1 MANQL
6 TLPTLDKLRSS
17 VSPDVDVQAVAGQW
31 FSAFTEAIQSKNVPA
46 VIDLLV
52 DDVFW
57 RDILALTWDFH
68 TFQSTPAVEKFLIDQ
83 LPLFTLSSFTLKKDL
98 VELQRPYPD
107 LAWIQAFFDF
117 ETTVGIASGVFRL
130 VPLADGSWKA
140 HAIFTNLEDLKGFP
154 EQNGP
159 RRDHQPNHGKW
170 AAKRARE
177 IECLDEE
184 PSVIIIGGGQSGLDV
199 AARLKML
206 GMKSLVVEKNERIG
220 DNWRKRYAALCLH
233 DPVWYD
239 HMPYIPFP
247 SSWPVYTPA
256 LKLADWL
263 ESYAHSMELDVWTSA
278 TVMSVIPG
286 TKGKKWSVAVQ
297 RADGRE
303 RTFEVNHVVFALGF
317 GSGVGRIPDIPG
329 QDEFKGQILHSSKHN
344 LATDHAGK
352 KVVVVGACTSSHD
365 ICADYAEN
373 GIDITMVQ
381 RGPTYIMTNKEGM
394 PRLMAMF
401 WEGGPPTHIADRTSA
416 SFPNSLVKLL
426 HQRLT
431 KEIAE
436 ADKEL
441 LDGLRKRGF
450 KLTFGEDDSGFLL
463 MAWNKGGGYYL
474 DVGASQMIVDGKIK
488 LKSDGPI
495 SRFTQTG
502 LLFEDGS
509 SLDADVIIFATG
521 YADPRATYRALL
533 PESLHDKLHPIWG
546 LDKEGELNSVWRE
559 VGGRGKEGEALNGI
573 WCMMGN
579 LALCRFH
586 SKHLALQ
593 IKSYEEG
600 VFGTRYQ

>member
-1 MANQL
+1 MANRL

-31 FSAFTEAIQSKNVPA
+31 FSAFTEAIRSKNVPA
-46 VIDLLV
+46 IIDLLV

-57 RDILALTWDFH
+57 RDMLALTWDIR
-68 TFQSTPAVEKFLIDQ
+68 TFQSTPSVEKFLTDR

-98 VELQRPYPD
+98 VELQKPFPD
-107 LAWIQAFFDF
+107 LAWIQAFFGF

-140 HAIFTNLEDLKGFP
+140 HTIFTNLEDLKGFP

-159 RRDHQPNHGKW
+159 RRNHQPNHGKW

-206 GMKSLVVEKNERIG
+206 GMKNLVVEKNERIG
-220 DNWRKRYAALCLH
+220 DNWRKRYEALCLH
-233 DPVWYD
+233 DPVGHG

-247 SSWPVYTPA
+247 SSWPLYTPA

-263 ESYAHSMELDVWTSA
+263 EFICTQYGARCVDQCHRDTEGSEPLRSIMSCLPWVSA
-278 TVMSVIPG
+278 
-286 TKGKKWSVAVQ
+286 
-297 RADGRE
+297 
-303 RTFEVNHVVFALGF
+303 
-317 GSGVGRIPDIPG
+317 SGMANIPDIPG
-329 QDEFKGQILHSSKHN
+329 QDEFKGQILHSIKYN

-352 KVVVVGACTSSHD
+352 KVVVVGACTSAHD
-365 ICADYAEN
+365 ICADYAEH
-373 GIDITMVQ
+373 GVDVTMVQ
-381 RGPTYIMTNKEGM
+381 RSPTYIMSVKEGM

-401 WEGGPPTHIADRTSA
+401 WEGGPPTDIADRVGA
-416 SFPNSLVKLL
+416 SYPNFLTKLL

-431 KEIAE
+431 KVIAK
-436 ADKEL
+436 ADKEI

-450 KLTFGEDDSGFLL
+450 KLTFGEDDSGLL
-463 MAWNKGGGYYL
+463 SLVLSKAGGYYL
-474 DVGASQMIVDGKIK
+474 DVGASQMIIDGKIK

-509 SLDADVIIFATG
+509 TLDADVVVFATG
-521 YADPRATYRALL
+521 YADTRDAYRALL
-533 PESLHDKLHPIWG
+533 PESLHDKVYPIWG
-546 LDKEGELNSVWRE
+546 LDKEGELNTVWRE

-573 WCMMGN
+573 WSMMGN
-579 LALCRFH
+579 LARCRFH

-600 VFGTRYQ
+600 IFGTRYQ

>member
-6 TLPTLDKLRSS
+6 ALPTLDNLRSS
-17 VSPDVDVQAVAGQW
+17 VSPDLNVQAVAGQW
-31 FSAFTEAIQSKNVPA
+31 FSAFTEAMQSKNASA

-57 RDILALTWDFH
+57 RDMLALTWDFH
-68 TFQSTPAVEKFLIDQ
+68 TFQSTPSVKTFLTDQ
-83 LPLFTLSSFTLKKDL
+83 LPLFTLSSFKLREDL

-107 LAWIQAFFDF
+107 IAWIQAFFDF

-130 VPLADGSWKA
+130 VYLADGSWKA
-140 HAIFTNLEDLKGFP
+140 HT
-154 EQNGP
+154 
-159 RRDHQPNHGKW
+159 PNHGKW

-177 IECLDEE
+177 IECIDEE
-184 PSVIIIGGGQSGLDV
+184 PSVVVIGGGQSGLDV

-206 GMKSLVVEKNERIG
+206 GMKALVVEKNERIG

-239 HMPYIPFP
+239 HMPYLPFP
-247 SSWPVYTPA
+247 VSWPVYTPA

-278 TVMSVIPG
+278 TVMSVVPG
-286 TKGKKWSVAVQ
+286 TKGKKWTVTVQ
-297 RADGRE
+297 RADKKE
-303 RTFEVNHVVFALGF
+303 RIFEVNHVVFALGF
-317 GSGVGRIPDIPG
+317 GGSMDRIPDISG
-329 QDEFKGQILHSSKHN
+329 QDDFKGQILHSSKHN
-344 LATDHAGK
+344 LASDHAGK
-352 KVVVVGACTSSHD
+352 KVVVIGACTSAHD
-365 ICADYAEN
+365 ICADYVEN
-373 GIDITMVQ
+373 GVDVTMVQ
-381 RGPTYIMTNKEGM
+381 RSPTYIMSNKEGM
-394 PRLMAMF
+394 PRLLAIF
-401 WEGGPPTHIADRTSA
+401 WEGGPPTDVADRVSASYPNALLKLVHQRVTKDIAD
-416 SFPNSLVKLL
+416 
-426 HQRLT
+426 
-431 KEIAE
+431 

-450 KLTFGEDDSGFLL
+450 KTTLGDDDSGFLL

-474 DVGASQMIVDGKIK
+474 DVGASQMIIDGKIK

-509 SLDADVIIFATG
+509 TLDADVVVFATG
-521 YADPRATYRALL
+521 YADARNAYRSLL
-533 PESLHDKLHPIWG
+533 PESLHDKMNPIWG

-559 VGGRGKEGEALNGI
+559 VGGRSKDAELNGI

-600 VFGTRYQ
+600 IFGTRYQ

>member
-6 TLPTLDKLRSS
+6 ALPTLDNLRSS
-17 VSPDVDVQAVAGQW
+17 VAPDLNVQAVANQW
-31 FSAFTEAIQSKNVPA
+31 FSAFTEAMQSKNVTA

-57 RDILALTWDFH
+57 RDMLALTWDFH
-68 TFQSTPAVEKFLIDQ
+68 TFQSIPSVKTFLVDQ
-83 LPLFTLSSFTLKKDL
+83 LPLFTLTSFKLREDL

-107 LAWIQAFFDF
+107 IAWIQAFFDF

-140 HAIFTNLEDLKGFP
+140 HTVFTNLENLKGFP

-159 RRDHQPNHGKW
+159 RRNHQPNHGKW

-177 IECLDEE
+177 IECVDEE
-184 PSVIIIGGGQSGLDV
+184 PSVLVIGGGQSGLDV

-206 GMKSLVVEKNERIG
+206 GTKALVVEKNERIG

-247 SSWPVYTPA
+247 ASWPVYTPA

-278 TVMSVIPG
+278 TVMSVTPG
-286 TKGKKWSVAVQ
+286 TKGKKWTVTVQ
-297 RADGRE
+297 RADKKE
-303 RTFEVNHVVFALGF
+303 RIFEVNHVVFALGF
-317 GSGVGRIPDIPG
+317 GSGMGRIPDIPG
-329 QDEFKGQILHSSKHN
+329 QDDFKGQILHSTKHN

-352 KVVVVGACTSSHD
+352 KVVVVGACTSAHD
-365 ICADYAEN
+365 ICADYVEN
-373 GIDITMVQ
+373 GVDVTMVQ
-381 RGPTYIMTNKEGM
+381 RSPSYIMSIKEGM
-394 PRLMAMF
+394 PRLLSIF
-401 WEGGPPTHIADRTSA
+401 WEGGPPTDVADRVSA
-416 SFPNSLVKLL
+416 SYPNSLIKLV
-426 HQRLT
+426 HQRVT
-431 KEIAE
+431 KDIAD

-441 LDGLRKRGF
+441 LDGLHKRGF
-450 KLTFGEDDSGFLL
+450 KTTLGEDDSGFLL

-474 DVGASQMIVDGKIK
+474 DVGASQMIIDGKIK

-509 SLDADVIIFATG
+509 TLDADVVVFATG
-521 YADPRATYRALL
+521 YADARHAYRALL
-533 PESLHDKLHPIWG
+533 PESLHDKLYPIWG

-559 VGGRGKEGEALNGI
+559 VGGRSKDGELNGI

-600 VFGTRYQ
+600 IFGTRYQ

>member
-6 TLPTLDKLRSS
+6 TLPTLDKLKSS
-17 VSPDVDVQAVAGQW
+17 VSPDVDVQAVAT
-31 FSAFTEAIQSKNVPA
+31 SMISLSMT
-46 VIDLLV
+46 
-52 DDVFW
+52 VFW
-57 RDILALTWDFH
+57 RDMLALTWDFR
-68 TFQSTPAVEKFLIDQ
+68 TFQGTPAVEKFLTDR
-83 LPLFTLSSFTLKKDL
+83 LPLFTLSSFTLEKDL
-98 VELQRPYPD
+98 IKLQRPFPD

-140 HAIFTNLEDLKGFP
+140 HTVFTNLEDLKGFP

-159 RRDHQPNHGKW
+159 RRNHQPSHGRW
-170 AAKRARE
+170 AAKRAR
-177 IECLDEE
+177 
-184 PSVIIIGGGQSGLDV
+184 GGQSGLDV

-247 SSWPVYTPA
+247 PSWPVYTPA

-286 TKGKKWSVAVQ
+286 TKGKKWSVLVQ

-317 GSGVGRIPDIPG
+317 GSGTAKIPGIPG
-329 QDEFKGQILHSSKHN
+329 QDEFKGQILHSSKYN

-352 KVVVVGACTSSHD
+352 KVVVIGACTSAHD
-365 ICADYAEN
+365 ICADYVEH
-373 GIDITMVQ
+373 GVDVTMVQ
-381 RGPTYIMTNKEGM
+381 RGPTYVMSTKEGM
-394 PRLMAMF
+394 PRLMTTF
-401 WEGGPPTHIADRTSA
+401 CEGGPPTDIADRVNGSY
-416 SFPNSLVKLL
+416 PNGLVKLL

-441 LDGLRKRGF
+441 LDGLRRRGF
-450 KLTFGEDDSGFLL
+450 KLTFGEDGSGFLS
-463 MAWNKGGGYYL
+463 MVWSKAGGYYL
-474 DVGASQMIVDGKIK
+474 DVGASQMIIDGKIK

-509 SLDADVIIFATG
+509 TLDADVVVFATG
-521 YADPRATYRALL
+521 YADARTAYRALL
-533 PESLHDKLHPIWG
+533 PESLYNKLYPIWG

-573 WCMMGN
+573 WSMMGN

>member
-6 TLPTLDKLRSS
+6 ALPTLDKLGSS
-17 VSPDVDVQAVAGQW
+17 VSPDVDVQAVASQW
-31 FSAFTEAIQSKNVPA
+31 FSAFTDAIQSKNVPA
-46 VIDLLV
+46 IIDLLV

-68 TFQSTPAVEKFLIDQ
+68 TFQSTPAVEKFLTDQ

-140 HAIFTNLEDLKGFP
+140 HTVFTNLEDLKGFP

-159 RRDHQPNHGKW
+159 RRNHQPNHGKW

-177 IECLDEE
+177 IECFDEE

-220 DNWRKRYAALCLH
+220 DNWRKRYAALCINN
-233 DPVWYD
+233 PVWYD

-256 LKLADWL
+256 LKFADWL

-317 GSGVGRIPDIPG
+317 GSGMAKTPDIPG

-352 KVVVVGACTSSHD
+352 KVVVVGACTSGHD
-365 ICADYAEN
+365 ICADYAKN
-373 GIDITMVQ
+373 GIDVTMVQ
-381 RGPTYIMTNKEGM
+381 RSPTYIMTSKEGM

-401 WEGGPPTHIADRTSA
+401 WEDGPPTDIADRVGA
-416 SFPNSLVKLL
+416 SYPNFLIKLL

-441 LDGLRKRGF
+441 LDGLQRQGF
-450 KLTFGEDDSGFLL
+450 KLTFGEDGCGFLFML
-463 MAWNKGGGYYL
+463 WSTGGGYYV
-474 DVGASQMIVDGKIK
+474 DFGASQMIVDGKIK

-495 SRFTQTG
+495 SHFTQTG

-509 SLDADVIIFATG
+509 ILDADVVVFATG
-521 YADPRATYRALL
+521 YADARAAYRALL
-533 PESLHDKLHPIWG
+533 RSPCMTSCILSGALTKKES
-546 LDKEGELNSVWRE
+546 
-559 VGGRGKEGEALNGI
+559 
-573 WCMMGN
+573 
-579 LALCRFH
+579 
-586 SKHLALQ
+586 
-593 IKSYEEG
+593 
-600 VFGTRYQ
+600 